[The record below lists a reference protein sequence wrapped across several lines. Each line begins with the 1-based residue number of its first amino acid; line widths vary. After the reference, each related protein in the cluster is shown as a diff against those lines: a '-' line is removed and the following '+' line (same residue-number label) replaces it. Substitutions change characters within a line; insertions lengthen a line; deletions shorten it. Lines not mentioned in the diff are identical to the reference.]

1 MNHNYI
7 MKNFYIQNIIPSRNS
22 SYPTLRF
29 KGLETLWV
37 KQLVD
42 QLVHFNNG
50 ISGDVKLNGGRYKLT
65 RIETIS
71 KEFVDITKLGFTN
84 SKPSAEKILKKG
96 DILFSNIN
104 SIEHIGKMAVFN
116 LEIPI
121 YHGINLL
128 RMSPINN
135 VNPYF
140 IFYTLSKQEYKNW
153 IISRS
158 NKAVSQASINKSTL
172 GNLDLLVPGYD
183 EQNKIA
189 NFLTKIDKLIYFRKQ
204 KIEHLKQ
211 LKKKAICKSYS
222 VRSSL
227 AKKSLSWN
235 NNSKD
240 IEGYSMTKNRW
251 ILGICTLIGLI
262 IGIILMNQ
270 HKSAVLVFTLMG
282 MAVGYVIVF
291 WIPQLKRHF
300 QNKR

>member
-1 MNHNYI
+1 
-7 MKNFYIQNIIPSRNS
+7 
-22 SYPTLRF
+22 
-29 KGLETLWV
+29 
-37 KQLVD
+37 
-42 QLVHFNNG
+42 
-50 ISGDVKLNGGRYKLT
+50 
-65 RIETIS
+65 
-71 KEFVDITKLGFTN
+71 
-84 SKPSAEKILKKG
+84 
-96 DILFSNIN
+96 
-104 SIEHIGKMAVFN
+104 MAVFN

-211 LKKKAICKSYS
+211 LKKRLSAKAILLGHPLQ
-222 VRSSL
+222 RSH
-227 AKKSLSWN
+227 
-235 NNSKD
+235 
-240 IEGYSMTKNRW
+240 YR
-251 ILGICTLIGLI
+251 
-262 IGIILMNQ
+262 GII
-270 HKSAVLVFTLMG
+270 
-282 MAVGYVIVF
+282 IVK
-291 WIPQLKRHF
+291 ILRDTV
-300 QNKR
+300 